1 MHSFTEQGH
10 TLTNFLTFILE
21 RKLKNVFKSQLFLQN
36 YIYLPITHRIKTM
49 YKLSLSLLIL
59 NTCVAFAQPSTDYSE
74 EQVEV
79 IMANHVGVIMGS
91 QELFADNWDDLAQP
105 KFWKQIML
113 LSPDT
118 VLINVSA
125 SRQILKK
132 MSAAEWGAQT
142 NLQKELTKSDLRSQ
156 FGLSASEQ
164 LYVTSGKND
173 FYKFD
178 AVYPQLSKGVAA
190 FEEMGVDPW
199 YAQAILL
206 IESPGQLKKSKSGA
220 YGAFQLMPSVAR
232 AQGLIVNK
240 YTDERENFER
250 SAYGSS
256 RLLARVCI
264 PEAKVILEKH
274 NINFKESDIWFRLF
288 VLHIYHAGAGNVAA
302 VINKIAPENGG
313 QELIKQMWQNNA
325 AGFGNN
331 SQNYTQLALASQFIL
346 HEIVAKQAERTYYC
360 KYP

>member
-1 MHSFTEQGH
+1 
-10 TLTNFLTFILE
+10 
-21 RKLKNVFKSQLFLQN
+21 
-36 YIYLPITHRIKTM
+36 M
-49 YKLSLSLLIL
+49 YKLSLSLLIFSAF
-59 NTCVAFAQPSTDYSE
+59 TVFAQPSADYSE

-79 IMANHVGVIMGS
+79 IMADHSGVLMGA
-91 QELFADNWDDLAQP
+91 QDLFADNWNELAQP
-105 KFWKQIML
+105 IFWKQIMQ

-118 VLINVSA
+118 FLINVSA
-125 SRQILKK
+125 TRQVLKK
-132 MSAAEWGAQT
+132 MSVEEWSSQT
-142 NLQKELTKSDLRSQ
+142 NAQKEAYKAELREQ
-156 FGLSASEQ
+156 FGLSANEQ

-178 AVYPQLSKGVAA
+178 AVYPQLSRGVAA
-190 FEEMGVDPW
+190 FEDAGVDPW

-206 IESPGQLKKSKSGA
+206 IESPGQLKKSRSGA

-232 AQGLIVNK
+232 AQGLTVNK

-256 RLLARVCI
+256 RLISRVCI
-264 PEAKVILEKH
+264 PEAKVILDNH
-274 NINFKESDIWFRLF
+274 NIEYKESDVWFRLF

-302 VINKIAPENGG
+302 VVNKIAPETGG
-313 QELIKQMWQNNA
+313 QELIKEMWQNSA

-346 HEIVAKQAERTYYC
+346 HEMIEKQAERTYFC

>member
-1 MHSFTEQGH
+1 MNKIS
-10 TLTNFLTFILE
+10 
-21 RKLKNVFKSQLFLQN
+21 LFLF
-36 YIYLPITHRIKTM
+36 TF
-49 YKLSLSLLIL
+49 LSFSIM
-59 NTCVAFAQPSTDYSE
+59 AQPNVDYLD

-79 IMANHVGVIMGS
+79 IMANHVGVIMGA
-91 QELFADNWDDLAQP
+91 QDLFVDKWDVLAQP
-105 KFWKQIML
+105 QFWKQIML

-118 VLINVSA
+118 VLVNVSA
-125 SRQILKK
+125 TRQILRK
-132 MSAAEWGAQT
+132 MSVTEWGSQT
-142 NLQKELTKSDLRSQ
+142 NSEKEIYKDQLREQ
-156 FGLSASEQ
+156 FGLPANEQ

-190 FEEMGVDPW
+190 FEEAGVDPW

-206 IESPGQLKKSKSGA
+206 IESPGQLKKSRSGA

-232 AQGLIVNK
+232 AQGLTVNK
-240 YTDERENFER
+240 YVDEREDFER

-256 RLLARVCI
+256 RLISRVCI
-264 PEAKVILEKH
+264 PEAKNILKNH
-274 NINFKESDIWFRLF
+274 NIAYKESDVWFRLF

-302 VINKIAPENGG
+302 VVNKIAPEQGG
-313 QELIKQMWQNNA
+313 QQLIKDMWQNSA

-331 SQNYTQLALASQFIL
+331 SQNYTQLALASQLIL
-346 HEIVAKQAERTYYC
+346 HEMIETQSQKMYFC